1 MAVEITVHHQYVPD
15 WGPVDRFVP
24 PTLQV
29 QETADAGGGKPAVP
43 SALVFLEADGSSH
56 VYLVSEKMRQKL
68 LQMLTGGIVLPGIE
82 PA

>member
-1 MAVEITVHHQYVPD
+1 MAVEISVHHQYVPD
-15 WGPVDRFVP
+15 WGPAVNFVP

-29 QETADAGGGKPAVP
+29 QEQGDSGGGTPSVP
-43 SALVFLEADGSSH
+43 NALVFLEPDGTSH